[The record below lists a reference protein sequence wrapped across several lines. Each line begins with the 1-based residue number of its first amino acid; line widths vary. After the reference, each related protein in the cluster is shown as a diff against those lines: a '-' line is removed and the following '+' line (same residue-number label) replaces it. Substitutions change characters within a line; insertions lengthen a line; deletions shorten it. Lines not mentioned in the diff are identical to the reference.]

1 MVRQGASQAVKPVFE
16 AAREVQEF
24 LHESGSEFC
33 FIGGIALQR
42 WGQPR
47 FTRDV
52 DLTLLCPLGSESG
65 VIDRL
70 LGRFS
75 ARRPDPKAFA
85 LKNRIV
91 VVQTAAGIPI
101 DIALGATGFEKAC
114 VRRATDFDFG
124 SELSLRTCSAEDLVV
139 LKSFAGRGQDW
150 VDVEYVIVRQRKKLD
165 WARVERDLKALL
177 ELSGAVENLE
187 TLGKL
192 KAKVEKDA

>member
-1 MVRQGASQAVKPVFE
+1 MVRQGAPEGVKPVFE

-24 LHESGSEFC
+24 LQESGDRFC

-52 DLTLLCPLGSESG
+52 DLTLLCPLGSESV

-70 LGRFS
+70 LERFPP
-75 ARRPDPKAFA
+75 RRWDAKEFA
-85 LKNRIV
+85 LLNRV
-91 VVQTAAGIPI
+91 VVAQTKSGIPI
-101 DIALGATGFEKAC
+101 DFSLGATGFEESC
-114 VRRATDFDFG
+114 VGRATEFDFG
-124 SELSLRTCSAEDLVV
+124 GGLGLRTCSADDLVV
-139 LKSFAGRGQDW
+139 LKAFAGRGQDW

-165 WARVERDLKALL
+165 WDRIERDLRALL

-187 TLGKL
+187 ALRKL
-192 KAKVEKDA
+192 KAKVEKGT